1 MGFRKKNATDRE
13 ADKKLVAHAMQAR
26 AAANQQVAAMA
37 PMAQGAMDMMRG
49 MNMPEMMAYAAKL
62 QRIQAN
68 PADGTGTITAARN
81 VGPGSNGMGVTMEFD
96 ISVTAGPG
104 APRGVTVRQEMMGDV
119 GYYQPG
125 LELALRMNAADP
137 SEAMIWGMPDATPA
151 APPASGMPPPGTPP
165 GSPPGGGDTLAR
177 LEQLG
182 QLRDAGAIS
191 PEEFEAQKTRIL
203 AGG

>member
-1 MGFRKKNATDRE
+1 MGFWKKNAADRE
-13 ADKKLVAHAMQAR
+13 ADEKLVAHAMQAR
-26 AAANQQVAAMA
+26 DAANQQAAAMA
-37 PMAQGAMDMMRG
+37 PTAQAAMDMLRG

-68 PADGTGTITAARN
+68 PVDGTGTITAARA

-104 APRGVTVRQEMMGDV
+104 APRSVTVRQEMIGDL

-125 LELALRMNAADP
+125 LELKLRMNAADP
-137 SEAMIWGMPDATPA
+137 SEAMIWGVPDATPA
-151 APPASGMPPPGTPP
+151 AGPGPAVPPPGAA
-165 GSPPGGGDTLAR
+165 PGGNDTIAR

-191 PEEFEAQKTRIL
+191 PQEFEAQKTRIL